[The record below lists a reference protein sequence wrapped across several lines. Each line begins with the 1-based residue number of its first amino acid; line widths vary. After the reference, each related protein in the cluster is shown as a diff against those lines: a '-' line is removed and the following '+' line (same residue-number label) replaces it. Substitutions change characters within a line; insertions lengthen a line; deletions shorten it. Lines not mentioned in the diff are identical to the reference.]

1 MDGAVNTDCPL
12 CKDDLTQC
20 AGREPE
26 VIEPKFT
33 ISIMEPDG
41 WYTKKADVKIRIKDV
56 NGTGWETVEAK
67 INSGGSWMDL
77 TDSLVDTDKVFLEI
91 SENCTVY
98 VTVTDK
104 NGKSHTK
111 NRYVEVFDREAPTV
125 RAGIEGK
132 LLYVEANDDLS
143 GVDKIYV
150 CGNSFSELTNGT
162 LDIRLEDYADNY
174 EKITIQAIDHAGN
187 KSRMT
192 QLSNPYYEEPEK
204 DNDKPS
210 GSGTNTPVTQIPPTQ
225 TNPGTGTTQTP
236 AGSVST
242 GTSGGQT
249 AKPTGNGSTI
259 SKTEE
264 TEKDP
269 SAVKP
274 VEDTEKESNPFT
286 PEGTGTV
293 VDNATGSDDKEF
305 YTISTPDENI
315 FYLVID
321 KQRDGNNVY
330 FLNAVTESDLAA
342 LAQKDAATQ
351 PVAPVEPEQTTPQ
364 EPEESTEPEQPIE
377 EPEQPAKKSNST
389 MLIVL
394 IVALAAGG
402 IGYYFKVYKPKH
414 ELDDAEDIDDFE
426 FEGPEEPAVN
436 EDEISQEE
444 VTEEDVLTEEEE
456 AEQRRLYEQDMDDVP
471 IEGDDDLVF

>member
-1 MDGAVNTDCPL
+1 MG
-12 CKDDLTQC
+12 K
-20 AGREPE
+20 EPE
-26 VIEPKFT
+26 VIDPKFT
-33 ISIMEPDG
+33 ITITEPDG
-41 WYTKKADVKIRIKDV
+41 WYTKKADVRIRIKDV

-67 INSGGSWMDL
+67 INSGGSWTDL
-77 TDSLVDTDKVFLEI
+77 TDYFADKDKVSLEI

-98 VTVTDK
+98 VTITDK

-111 NRYVEVFDREAPTV
+111 SRYVEVFDREAPTV
-125 RAGIEGK
+125 RAGIEGE
-132 LLYVEANDDLS
+132 LLYVEADDDLS

-150 CGNSFSELTNGT
+150 CGNSFSKLTNGT
-162 LDIRLEDYADNY
+162 LDIRLKDYADNY
-174 EKITIQAIDHAGN
+174 EKISVQAVDHAGN

-192 QLSNPYYEEPEK
+192 QLSNPYYEKPEK

-210 GSGTNTPVTQIPPTQ
+210 GSGTGSPITQLPPVQ
-225 TNPGTGTTQTP
+225 TYPGTGITQPP
-236 AGSVST
+236 AGNTNVS
-242 GTSGGQT
+242 TSGGQT
-249 AKPTGNGSTI
+249 AKPTGSGGST
-259 SKTEE
+259 SKTEKN
-264 TEKDP
+264 EKDP

-274 VEDTEKESNPFT
+274 VEDTETEPNPFT

-293 VDNATGSDDKEF
+293 VDNAASSDDKEF
-305 YTISTPDENI
+305 YTITTPDENI

-342 LAQKDAATQ
+342 LAQKDAAPE
-351 PVAPVEPEQTTPQ
+351 PVTPVTPEPTTPQ
-364 EPEESTEPEQPIE
+364 EPEEPTEPEQPE
-377 EPEQPAKKSNST
+377 KPEQPAKKGNST